1 MFCHAPTQERYQCG
15 FAARDVRGTQV
26 DLQLESGEYFL
37 KPTERKRREERER
50 KQKVCLYLQHHATP
64 VTTFAQQT
72 EATAKR
78 RAERAEAFVAP
89 AEAAAPTVED
99 RRKRKRR
106 ELEAQV
112 DGEDQSGEGRVGKKK
127 KNKVKE

>member
-1 MFCHAPTQERYQCG
+1 MFFICRFNPCG
-15 FAARDVRGTQV
+15 T
-26 DLQLESGEYFL
+26 
-37 KPTERKRREERER
+37 
-50 KQKVCLYLQHHATP
+50 TP